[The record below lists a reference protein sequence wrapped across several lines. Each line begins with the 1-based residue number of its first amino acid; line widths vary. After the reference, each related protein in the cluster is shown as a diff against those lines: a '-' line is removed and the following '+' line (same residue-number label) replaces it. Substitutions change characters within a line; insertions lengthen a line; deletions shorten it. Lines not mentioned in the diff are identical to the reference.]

1 MFPELIKKY
10 LLYTLKICSIL
21 TTGKKK
27 IIQLDCFEI
36 VHDIRKPMFFPDCCF
51 YTQ

>member
-27 IIQLDCFEI
+27 KNIQLDCFEI
-36 VHDIRKPMFFPDCCF
+36 VHDIR
-51 YTQ
+51 